1 MKTLLDILFTGE
13 GFLVAILGVL
23 LALLGITKRSKQKTE
38 KKLEEKKAEISR
50 LEDENKTS
58 QAISKVKDELATEKK
73 KSDEQKTEHQQEV
86 KESED
91 QAHEL
96 SQEVKEMAKKQ
107 SSRSRSRAAS
117 SKLQDN

>member
-13 GFLVAILGVL
+13 GFLVVVIGIL
-23 LALLGITKRSKQKTE
+23 LALLGITKKREQKTE
-38 KKLEEKKAEISR
+38 KKLEEKKAEVSR

-58 QAISKVKDELATEKK
+58 QAVSKVKDQLATDKK
-73 KSDEQKTEHQQEV
+73 KSDEQKTEHQHEV
-86 KESED
+86 KESEE

-96 SQEVKEMAKKQ
+96 SPEVKEMAKKQ

-117 SKLQDN
+117 GKLQDN